1 MESDS
6 SSITTKLRRSVRTYA
21 ETELSTL
28 PDLEEVTEGSRTSDR
43 SGARSSR
50 DQTGTSNLA
59 RRINSKLSD
68 FDIRGALNL
77 LTSSAQIADHS
88 PQNLNIISS
97 KHPPAP
103 DDVGSHPD
111 PDASFGHHGDTSAV
125 VDFLKSV
132 GTAVGT
138 AAGLD
143 GLRPVV
149 LRELT
154 SFSAGGG
161 GVSLVFALNR
171 LMNALL
177 SG

>member
-111 PDASFGHHGDTSAV
+111 PDASFAYHCDTSAV
-125 VDFLKSV
+125 NDS
-132 GTAVGT
+132 
-138 AAGLD
+138 
-143 GLRPVV
+143 LR
-149 LRELT
+149 
-154 SFSAGGG
+154 SFPGGYCSGIGWSAPSRSDRAHILQRG
-161 GVSLVFALNR
+161 
-171 LMNALL
+171 
-177 SG
+177 